1 MSFTQYEYKHNTS
14 VALPVIIYITDYL
27 FIIIMTF
34 LYLQIKAVGVGIDNL
49 IKCEDFAQEQVV
61 ETAQE
66 GGGGVNSGDIKWKRG
81 EMEFEAM
88 MRLLDS
94 MVMWQFIGY
103 ISLCSV
109 REYFYKLCHILTRL
123 QVVSKLKPKVR
134 IIQNKM
140 SNK

>member
-1 MSFTQYEYKHNTS
+1 M
-14 VALPVIIYITDYL
+14 
-27 FIIIMTF
+27 
-34 LYLQIKAVGVGIDNL
+34 
-49 IKCEDFAQEQVV
+49 V

-103 ISLCSV
+103 ISLFSV
-109 REYFYKLCHILTRL
+109 GEYFYKLCHILTRL
-123 QVVSKLKPKVR
+123 QLMSKLKPKVR

>member
-1 MSFTQYEYKHNTS
+1 
-14 VALPVIIYITDYL
+14 
-27 FIIIMTF
+27 MTF

-109 REYFYKLCHILTRL
+109 GVFL
-123 QVVSKLKPKVR
+123 QVVPYSDKAAGHVKIKTKSKNYTK
-134 IIQNKM
+134 QNV
-140 SNK
+140 

>member
-1 MSFTQYEYKHNTS
+1 
-14 VALPVIIYITDYL
+14 
-27 FIIIMTF
+27 MTF

-103 ISLCSV
+103 ISLCSSDKAAGRV
-109 REYFYKLCHILTRL
+109 KIKTK
-123 QVVSKLKPKVR
+123 SKNYTK
-134 IIQNKM
+134 QNV
-140 SNK
+140 